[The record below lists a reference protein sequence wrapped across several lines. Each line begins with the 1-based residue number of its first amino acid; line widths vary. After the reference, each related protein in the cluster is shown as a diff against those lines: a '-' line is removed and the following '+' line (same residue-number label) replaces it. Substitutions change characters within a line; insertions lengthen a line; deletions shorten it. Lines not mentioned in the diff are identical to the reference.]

1 MLSFTE
7 LVSWILIIFIDMHAE
22 MNPEKT
28 SSNGP
33 RFPSTQSNNVFILGK
48 TSDDKSSFQDKM
60 K

>member
-1 MLSFTE
+1 
-7 LVSWILIIFIDMHAE
+7 MHAE

-33 RFPSTQSNNVFILGK
+33 RFPSTQSNHVFILGK